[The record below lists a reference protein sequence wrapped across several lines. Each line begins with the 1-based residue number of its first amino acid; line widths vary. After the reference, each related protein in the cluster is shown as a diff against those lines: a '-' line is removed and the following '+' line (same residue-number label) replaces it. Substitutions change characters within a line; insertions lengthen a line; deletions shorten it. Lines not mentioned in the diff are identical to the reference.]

1 MKLVGGHGR
10 TQPGRDRGDESE
22 REKQRQQFGLPKK
35 GESGGR
41 LLKRTDTDPEE
52 REDNEKWTAMVSE
65 VKQRT
70 DGD

>member
-1 MKLVGGHGR
+1 MHMVEHN
-10 TQPGRDRGDESE
+10 RGEIGVTESE

-35 GESGGR
+35 RRSGGR

-52 REDNEKWTAMVSE
+52 REDNEKWTAVVSE